1 MASANGERQIFP
13 KQTNRT
19 LIMLIN
25 QLLSKIGFSKKMTVL
40 KLPILEV
47 NAQDYHQ
54 FNSFFYFALKA
65 ILLLWK
71 K

>member
-1 MASANGERQIFP
+1 
-13 KQTNRT
+13 
-19 LIMLIN
+19 
-25 QLLSKIGFSKKMTVL
+25 MTVL

-71 K
+71 KNEGLCLNGYF